1 MKRLGGPEIKLSGL
15 KVPAVLRDLYAD
27 LRDRRLLPVV
37 VLLIVTIV
45 AAPILIGN
53 SSGSEEEETVPTPSL
68 AKTGKASGTV
78 VVTEATPGLRK
89 YKRRLGHLHADDPFR
104 PKFVPVEAGEG
115 SGESSTASGGGSTEV
130 VEPPTTSTPTPSG
143 GNSGG
148 AASPSEFE
156 TVPIHPETSPSGPSD
171 RPPESL
177 PATPSEPG
185 NTKIRYFTYAID
197 VRVVN
202 VPDNNDNGEG
212 ESEGEPPENAKQPE
226 PESSTRHNLPPLT
239 MLPGRKTPA
248 FTYIGPSKDGK
259 KAVMLISDEVTG
271 LFGEATCV
279 EGSAEHCQLL
289 ALEPGLPETVIYGPA
304 ERTYRIELI
313 KIQML
318 TTNKLSLA
326 PLGEP
331 KNGKGNNAKGAG
343 NGPSP
348 RS

>member
-1 MKRLGGPEIKLSGL
+1 MKRLGGPEIKLSDV

-27 LRDRRLLPVV
+27 LRDRHLLPVV
-37 VLLIVTIV
+37 VLLLVTIV
-45 AAPILIGN
+45 AAPILLGN
-53 SSGSEEEETVPTPSL
+53 SSGSKEEEPVAAPSV
-68 AKTGKASGTV
+68 AAPGKASGAV

-104 PKFVPVEAGEG
+104 PKFAPVEAEEG
-115 SGESSTASGGGSTEV
+115 ANETSTTNSGGATEV
-130 VEPPTTSTPTPSG
+130 VEPPTTPTGTTSGGEVPTPETLTPPSHPQTVR
-143 GNSGG
+143 NE
-148 AASPSEFE
+148 PSER
-156 TVPIHPETSPSGPSD
+156 S
-171 RPPESL
+171 PESS

-185 NTKIRYFTYAID
+185 VTKVRYFTYAID

-202 VPDNNDNGEG
+202 VPGQKE
-212 ESEGEPPENAKQPE
+212 ESETTQASKHEQPK
-226 PESSTRHNLPPLT
+226 SSTRRHLPPLT

-248 FTYIGPSKDGK
+248 LTYIGPSKDGK

-289 ALEPGLPETVIYGPA
+289 ALEPGLPETVVYGPA
-304 ERTYRIELI
+304 ERTYRIELL

-318 TTNKLSLA
+318 TTKKLNRA

-331 KNGKGNNAKGAG
+331 KKGAE
-343 NGPSP
+343 NEPKARNESSP
-348 RS
+348 HP

>member
-15 KVPAVLRDLYAD
+15 KVPTVLRDLYAD

-53 SSGSEEEETVPTPSL
+53 SSGPEEEESVATPS
-68 AKTGKASGTV
+68 AAGPGKASGTV
-78 VVTEATPGLRK
+78 VVTAATPGLRR
-89 YKRRLGHLHADDPFR
+89 YQRRLGHLHADDPFR
-104 PKFVPVEAGEG
+104 PKFAPVEE
-115 SGESSTASGGGSTEV
+115 GESSSEASTATSGGPTEV
-130 VEPPTTSTPTPSG
+130 VEPPTTSTPTTSG
-143 GNSGG
+143 GNGGG
-148 AASPSEFE
+148 ADSPPQNE
-156 TVPIHPETSPSGPSD
+156 TVPGHPEATPSEPSE
-171 RPPESL
+171 RAPESL

-185 NTKIRYFTYAID
+185 QTKVRYFTYAID
-197 VRVVN
+197 ARVVN
-202 VPDNNDNGEG
+202 VPGNNENGEG
-212 ESEGEPPENAKQPE
+212 EDGESAKQPE

-248 FTYIGPSKDGK
+248 LTYIGPSKDGE
-259 KAVMLISDEVTG
+259 KAVMLISGEVTG

-318 TTNKLSLA
+318 TTKKLNRA

-331 KNGKGNNAKGAG
+331 KKGKETTSDSGG
-343 NGPSP
+343 
-348 RS
+348 